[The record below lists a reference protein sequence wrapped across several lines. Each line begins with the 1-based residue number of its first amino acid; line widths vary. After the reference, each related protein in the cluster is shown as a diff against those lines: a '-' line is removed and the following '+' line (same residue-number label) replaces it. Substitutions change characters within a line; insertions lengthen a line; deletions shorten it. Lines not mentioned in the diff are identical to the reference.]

1 VLPSLALPHA
11 EVHLWLFPLDADD
24 ATVAAL
30 AAHLAPDELA
40 RAARF
45 WHASDVRRY
54 QVARGALRVLLGRY
68 LDASPAALR
77 FTYGPHGKPRLADAS
92 CGVDL
97 EFNLSHS
104 GDVALAAFSRGQPVG
119 VDLERADR
127 TVEAL
132 ALAGRY
138 GSAREQAMLTATAM
152 EARSRRFIELWTC
165 KEAWLKATGL
175 GVTAGVAAVDI
186 ECAGARARIASLPD
200 GQGDAGDWSLLR
212 FEPAADYVAAVAVR
226 DARREL
232 GDIGKRDE
240 AGLIE
245 GLVAAHLTLPLRE
258 RVQSCI

>member
-1 VLPSLALPHA
+1 LLPTLALPHA
-11 EVHLWLFPLDADD
+11 EVHLWLFSLDADD

-30 AAHLAPDELA
+30 AAHLAPDEEA

-45 WHASDVRRY
+45 RHASDVRRY
-54 QVARGALRVLLGRY
+54 RVARGALRVLLARY
-68 LDASPAALR
+68 LGAAPAALR
-77 FTYGPHGKPRLADAS
+77 FDYGPHGKPRLAEG

-104 GDVALAAFSRGQPVG
+104 GDAALAAFSLGHPVG

-127 TVEAL
+127 TVDAL

-165 KEAWLKATGL
+165 KEAWLKATGF
-175 GVTAGVAAVDI
+175 GVTAGLAAVDI
-186 ECAGARARIASLPD
+186 DLSGARPRIVCLPD
-200 GQGDAGDWSLLR
+200 GHGDAGDWSLVR

-226 DARREL
+226 DTQREL
-232 GDIGKRDE
+232 CDIGKRDE

-258 RVQSCI
+258 RGRS